1 METYEERGGSLIW
14 QNRQGPWAVTVTC
27 DLSAPFDG
35 PGEVRVWFSPDPDNP
50 APDVDAAIASDGI
63 PTTLI
68 RSIPLAE
75 IRAHARELRGTEAI
89 GELEAIEAEMSA
101 KPVEVPAR
109 MRTEADYIRLAQA
122 LAQVRASGEKSPQ
135 AALAARL
142 GIGKATMSE
151 RVKKAR
157 ELGLWDG
164 REVTPKAHE
173 VLEQEVRNMIE
184 RAKQDP

>member
-35 PGEVRVWFSPDPDNP
+35 PSEVRVWFSPDPDK
-50 APDVDAAIASDGI
+50 PDADVEAAIGSDGI
-63 PTTLI
+63 PTTLL
-68 RSIPLAE
+68 RNIPLAE
-75 IRAHARELRGTEAI
+75 IRTHAREIRRQ
-89 GELEAIEAEMSA
+89 ELPDLA
-101 KPVEVPAR
+101 VPDR
-109 MRTEADYIRLAQA
+109 MRSEADYVRLAMS
-122 LAQVRASGEKSPQ
+122 LAKVRASGEKSPQ

-164 REVTPKAHE
+164 KEVTPKAVE
-173 VLEQEVRNMIE
+173 VLEQELKDTLE
-184 RAKQDP
+184 RAAPLTEKARKQDP